1 MTRTLIKI
9 IWNEFEENEK
19 GRYKERKNKKG
30 EVEKVGQKPHKS
42 QWRKKV
48 IFDVTEVS
56 AVDNV
61 VVVIGFHFL
70 HTIEWNGL

>member
-1 MTRTLIKI
+1 MNSKKTRRVGIK
-9 IWNEFEENEK
+9 K
-19 GRYKERKNKKG
+19 GKKKG
-30 EVEKVGQKPHKS
+30 EVEKVGQKPYKS

-70 HTIEWNGL
+70 HAIEWNGL